1 MISLSLMQRTS
12 LECAMT
18 RTLTFKSGCDI
29 QLVLVTLTL
38 EERISQTKKTYLSIS
53 TRLSSTILQ
62 LCITEQ
68 SVANLRSKT
77 ALKWADNG
85 LESSNENVSSMLLIF
100 LKTIMCLPVNTLLN
114 KSRQRAV
121 QLRDN
126 HATALVLQFC
136 ETSTFRKTNDLRAND
151 NQIERIHS
159 LSLVNFN
166 HQQKT
171 LYTVLK

>member
-12 LECAMT
+12 LKCATT
-18 RTLTFKSGCDI
+18 RTLTFMSGCDI

-53 TRLSSTILQ
+53 TCLSSTILQ

-77 ALKWADNG
+77 ALKCADNG

-100 LKTIMCLPVNTLLN
+100 LKTIMCLPVKHTFKQIWTTCCLARQPCNS
-114 KSRQRAV
+114 SRFIV
-121 QLRDN
+121 LRDLN
-126 HATALVLQFC
+126 LSKDKRFKGKWQTNKAD
-136 ETSTFRKTNDLRAND
+136 TFFV
-151 NQIERIHS
+151 S
-159 LSLVNFN
+159 C
-166 HQQKT
+166 
-171 LYTVLK
+171 